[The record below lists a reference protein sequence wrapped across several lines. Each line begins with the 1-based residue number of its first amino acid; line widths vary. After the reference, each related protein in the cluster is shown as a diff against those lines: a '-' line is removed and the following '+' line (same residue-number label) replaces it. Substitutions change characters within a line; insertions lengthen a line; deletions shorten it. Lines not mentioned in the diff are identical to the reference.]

1 MTGRTDEEPD
11 EARATSRLDSRH
23 GNRHDASRSR
33 ERMPAPAP
41 SPAQSPVAWG
51 SRYRP
56 ETLRMIRRMQS
67 TLRDGATEAG
77 LHLACPLP
85 RCRRA
90 KRCVGSHPFDEI
102 GTTHRKTFPPC
113 VADDRKQGLMLAGAE
128 RVQARIDATLLAAGW
143 DAAAI
148 EALRDEESDRL
159 WSDEPHPE
167 DPPAVSGPRAVSRAS
182 RKGR

>member
-1 MTGRTDEEPD
+1 MTGWTDEEPD
-11 EARATSRLDSRH
+11 EARATGRLDSRDDD
-23 GNRHDASRSR
+23 RHHASRSR

-51 SRYRP
+51 SRYSP

-67 TLRDGATEAG
+67 TLREGATEAG
-77 LHLACPLP
+77 LHLTCPLP

-90 KRCVGSHPFDEI
+90 KRCIGSHPFDEI

-113 VADDRKQGLMLAGAE
+113 VADDRKQGLMLAGAD

-148 EALRDEESDRL
+148 EALRDEEFDRL

-167 DPPAVSGPRAVSRAS
+167 DPPAVSAPRAVSRAS
-182 RKGR
+182 RKGP

>member
-1 MTGRTDEEPD
+1 MTGWTDEEPD
-11 EARATSRLDSRH
+11 EARATGRLDDRH
-23 GNRHDASRSR
+23 NDRYDASRPR
-33 ERMPAPAP
+33 EHMPAPAP
-41 SPAQSPVAWG
+41 PPAPAPAKIESLYDPVN
-51 SRYRP
+51 R
-56 ETLRMIRRMQS
+56 RMIRRMQS
-67 TLRDGATEAG
+67 TLREGATEAG
-77 LHLACPLP
+77 LHLTCPLP

-90 KRCVGSHPFDEI
+90 KRCIGSHPFDEI

-113 VADDRKQGLMLAGAE
+113 VENDRKQGLMLAGAD

-148 EALRDEESDRL
+148 EALRDEEFDRL

-167 DPPAVSGPRAVSRAS
+167 DPPAVSAPRAVSRAS